1 MSNIIRKPY
10 EISLWDDILVFVVEE
25 PDGTIVEY
33 EKYIPT
39 EATGVV
45 KAQYYKER
53 KLCVIGS
60 DTMESP
66 ARATAPKLVSNVNG
80 QNTLTFNLY
89 YKYYDEETDDM
100 VFNPYHKL
108 LTNERKIKLRHGTL
122 REPDTKWY
130 DFIIKNVQ
138 ENSENKT
145 FAYTCKDQFCNEL
158 SKSGFNIQLDAEL
171 ENNMGTVEQLAETIL
186 EDSDWKVRKDASDTL
201 IQYKEEPLYK
211 IQLKE
216 AVDAVDILNKE
227 EITIDKNKN
236 IYVFYSIISNQNPDV
251 QFLYSEDGNFV
262 KDDNYV
268 IDKKYPNYVIHNV
281 KYNEDGWPDFTA
293 YTNEE
298 PSLPIAYFTDE
309 YRGNKV
315 VRQERTEYD
324 STIDK
329 YVKLYKEEE
338 TGRQINLYTENEY
351 ISPTIVQEYITNPR
365 EFESDAGW
373 KAIDAG
379 QSAIPPMVENV
390 ILNQYGNRL
399 PKPEEYKESTFSSYI
414 RFSPLDKNQYLKNSG
429 PKDNLS
435 LIGGFAENDIY
446 VFRIRFRD
454 QDINWS
460 PIQVA
465 DKIHSIYIGGKKIN
479 EEPTVYF
486 KTGDKLTAEAAFTKV
501 TGLYNSNETYY
512 VKNANGGYQLAEFD
526 ENDPKFD
533 ETIDYYT
540 YHGWEFKLYS
550 QGAWAYSDLITDL
563 NLGLYIEFSL
573 IKDSEDNILSHDI
586 EECSLFLYATDMDGK
601 MCVPGGE
608 VKSGVKTK
616 YYAYIPNPDYASIDD
631 VQYICQGSY
640 EKPDNLIPFYNI
652 SYEKIRSITATESN
666 RFNLIQDLCET
677 FECWPRFEIE
687 HNSLTGEILLDE
699 NYRQKKWLSF
709 HEYIG
714 TPNYV
719 GFKYGINLKSI
730 QRTLNSDGIVSKLI
744 VKDNANE
751 FAQDGFC
758 TIARAEENP
767 SGENFILDFSYYIQ
781 QGMLDWDIIN
791 NDLYVDQNGY
801 IGLYKKLKE
810 WNVQRDQ
817 LIEIQSG
824 LKTDIAKYQ
833 SNVSIYE
840 VGYQEIQEELD
851 TQEMD
856 LYETTSVTYDDMLE
870 YMAMNDTEKAKNEEW
885 NPDIPPNWTKANG
898 LDKEEDKGEET
909 SKTPASEE
917 DIKDWEEFW
926 NAFKTW
932 FDSEEVLGLMSS
944 IALLRQKKVNFEK
957 EYNRYKNL
965 LQKAQEDYNQNEK
978 DLKGFVE
985 DKNEL
990 IHNFYKKYSR
1000 FLQEGSWINEDYID
1014 DNLYYLDAESTLNT
1028 SAKPKVTYTINV
1040 LELSQLEEYENYLF
1054 ALGDKT
1060 YIEDTEFFG
1069 WTNVGGVQTPYH
1081 EEIVVTEIT
1090 YGLDQLETN
1099 TIKVQN
1105 FKTQFE
1111 DLFQR
1116 MAATTQ
1122 SVEYHTG
1129 EYTKAAGVVTEQG
1142 TIDAGVLQNSFL
1154 NNSFILSN
1162 ASDQSVVWDSSG
1174 ITTTSFIKPNEIVR
1188 IVSGGIFLSNDG
1200 GVSYNTGITGSGI
1213 NANYITTGQLNASK
1227 VNIMSGSFSTFRWDA
1242 LGLNAYQFAL
1252 DENNKPINFNYA
1264 KFVRLDQYG
1273 LYGINGTEKF
1283 IAKSEDHIWENAKFA
1298 LTWKGFMLKN
1308 DDDGSVRITSTDD
1321 IQVLTKHPEDSSR
1334 LIHRIKIGRIDKKI
1348 VINENNEEIRE
1359 NVYGIRISD
1368 AFGAPVMETG
1378 SDGELWLKNK
1388 LHIETTETT
1397 ENKKEVGIGKLGNP
1411 DNEPNKGHGIRVID
1425 ANDKFIVYEDGHL
1438 KATSADIEGR
1448 IVATSGEIG
1457 GLTVEQW
1464 KEKGYEVVITSNVGN
1479 SMKQGTSV
1487 TLTARLYKGTEEV
1500 NPIGYEWYENSQ
1512 PEVILNTESTYTFEV
1527 DFGTNGYIQY
1537 GCRIAYDE
1545 SKEE

>member
-39 EATGVV
+39 EAIGVV

-89 YKYYDEETDDM
+89 YKYYDEEADDM

-108 LTNERKIKLRHGTL
+108 LTNERKIKLRHGIL
-122 REPDTKWY
+122 GEPDTKWY

-236 IYVFYSIISNQNPDV
+236 IYVFYSIISNQIPDI
-251 QFLYSEDGNFV
+251 QFLYSEDGNFT

-281 KYNEDGWPDFTA
+281 EYNEDGWPVFTA
-293 YTNEE
+293 YTDEK

-309 YRGNKV
+309 YRGNKI

-329 YVKLYKEEE
+329 YVKLYKEEGE
-338 TGRQINLYTENEY
+338 NGRQINLYTENEY

-373 KAIDAG
+373 KAVDAG

-390 ILNQYGNRL
+390 ILNQKGEKL
-399 PKPEEYKESTFSSYI
+399 PKPEEYKWSTFSSYI

-460 PIQVA
+460 PTQVA

-563 NLGLYIEFSL
+563 NLGLYIEFNL
-573 IKDSEDNILSHDI
+573 IKDSEDNILPHDI

-608 VKSGVKTK
+608 VKAGVKTK

-631 VQYICQGSY
+631 VQYVCQGGY
-640 EKPDNLIPFYNI
+640 EKPDNLIPFYDI

-687 HNSLTGEILLDE
+687 HNPLTGEILLDE

-714 TPNYV
+714 TPNYA

-781 QGMLDWDIIN
+781 QGMLDWDTVN
-791 NDLYVDQNGY
+791 NDLYIDQNGY

-817 LIEIQSG
+817 LIETQSG
-824 LKTDIAKYQ
+824 IKTDIAKYQ

-870 YMAMNDTEKAKNEEW
+870 YMAMNDVELAKNEEW
-885 NPDIPPNWTKANG
+885 VPKKASGWT
-898 LDKEEDKGEET
+898 DEEAWK
-909 SKTPASEE
+909 
-917 DIKDWEEFW
+917 EFW
-926 NAFKTW
+926 HAFKTW
-932 FDSEEVLGLMSS
+932 FDSEEVMGLMSS
-944 IALLRQKKVNFEK
+944 IAMLKQKKANFEK

-965 LQKAQEDYNQNEK
+965 LQKAQEDYDQNEEV
-978 DLKGFVE
+978 LRGFVE

-990 IHNFYKKYSR
+990 IYNFYKKYSR

-1090 YGLDQLETN
+1090 YGLDQPEIN

-1129 EYTKAAGVVTEQG
+1129 EYIKAAGVVTEQG
-1142 TIDAGVLQNSFL
+1142 TIDASVLQNSFL

-1213 NANYITTGQLNASK
+1213 NANYITSGQLNTNKIS
-1227 VNIMSGSFSTFRWDA
+1227 IMSGSFPTFRWDEY
-1242 LGLNAYQFAL
+1242 GLSAYQFKL
-1252 DENNKPINFNYA
+1252 NDNKQPTNFNYA

-1283 IAKSEDHIWENAKFA
+1283 IAESEDHIWENAKFA

-1308 DDDGSVRITSTDD
+1308 DNGSVQITSDKD
-1321 IQVLTKHPEDSSR
+1321 IQVLKEE
-1334 LIHRIKIGRIDKKI
+1334 IERIKIGRLGNDI
-1348 VINENNEEIRE
+1348 
-1359 NVYGIRISD
+1359 YGIRISNAD
-1368 AFGAPVMETG
+1368 GVAVMET
-1378 SDGELWLKNK
+1378 DDKGELWLKNR
-1388 LHIETTETT
+1388 LRVGTNNTSTVEIGYLDAVRTETSIH
-1397 ENKKEVGIGKLGNP
+1397 EVIHAGDDKQ
-1411 DNEPNKGHGIRVID
+1411 
-1425 ANDKFIVYEDGHL
+1425 KFIVYEDGKMLAQGAEFHGEIY
-1438 KATSADIEGR
+1438 ATGGQIGNMEIQDIEDR
-1448 IVATSGEIG
+1448 
-1457 GLTVEQW
+1457 
-1464 KEKGYEVVITSNVGN
+1464 GYELIITSNIGN
-1479 SMKQGTSV
+1479 SMKEGTAV
-1487 TLTARLYKGTEEV
+1487 ILTATLYKGSTPIDINELTYQWYNQSGDISGANQNTLQIDSV
-1500 NPIGYEWYENSQ
+1500 NFN
-1512 PEVILNTESTYTFEV
+1512 
-1527 DFGTNGYIQY
+1527 NGFTQY
-1537 GCRIAYDE
+1537 GCKVE
-1545 SKEE
+1545 LKEETNG